1 MQTKYDESW
10 QYCNIIGVPF
20 EKDEYGNNV
29 RYTGFRQNISKLHQ
43 LNEEL
48 EERNYKMQLTFKT
61 VGMSYWDFEVKS
73 KQFKA
78 FNDPVNDFHS
88 ENVITPEDYLHVTHP
103 EDIELVRQPY

>member
-1 MQTKYDESW
+1 
-10 QYCNIIGVPF
+10 
-20 EKDEYGNNV
+20 
-29 RYTGFRQNISKLHQ
+29 
-43 LNEEL
+43 
-48 EERNYKMQLTFKT
+48 MQLTFKT

-103 EDIELVRQPY
+103 EDIELVRNHINYMIGGTTKDLNFKFRSKTKWDKEWH